1 MGKIGYTFSL
11 MRSSWEV
18 LKADKELLLF
28 PVFSGICC
36 LLVLASFAI
45 PMIMTGTWQ
54 PPGDDATT
62 VQQVTYYVILFLFYF
77 ANYFV
82 IFFFNAAIVACA
94 IFRMRGGDPTL
105 STGLNASLAR
115 LPQIFGWA
123 LVSATVSLV
132 LRVIENSNRKAGRFV
147 AGLLGMAWSLVT
159 FLVVPILVVER
170 KGPVDAF
177 KESARLLKKTWGQ
190 QLIGNFSFGLIFF
203 LLAIPGIGLL
213 VLGIF
218 TTTTAAPLGIALIV
232 LGVVYMMLLGLV
244 QSTLQVIFQAALYLY
259 AREGKAPAGFDAAAL
274 GGALSRR

>member
-1 MGKIGYTFSL
+1 
-11 MRSSWEV
+11 
-18 LKADKELLLF
+18 
-28 PVFSGICC
+28 
-36 LLVLASFAI
+36 
-45 PMIMTGTWQ
+45 
-54 PPGDDATT
+54 
-62 VQQVTYYVILFLFYF
+62 
-77 ANYFV
+77 
-82 IFFFNAAIVACA
+82 
-94 IFRMRGGDPTL
+94 MRGGDPTL
-105 STGLNASLAR
+105 STGLNASFAR

-132 LRVIENSNRKAGRFV
+132 LRVIENSNRKVGRFI

-190 QLIGNFSFGLIFF
+190 QLIGNFSFGLIF
-203 LLAIPGIGLL
+203 LLLGIPGIGLL

-232 LGVVYMMLLGLV
+232 LGVVYLMLLGLV

-259 AREGKAPAGFDAAAL
+259 ACEGKAPAGFDAAAL